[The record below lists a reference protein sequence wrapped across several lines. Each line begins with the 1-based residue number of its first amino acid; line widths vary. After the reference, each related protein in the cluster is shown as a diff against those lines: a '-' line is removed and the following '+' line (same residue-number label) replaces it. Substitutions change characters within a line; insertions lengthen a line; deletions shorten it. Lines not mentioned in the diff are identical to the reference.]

1 MDPDLCLE
9 HEYMVTVEDR
19 VSFTSLGKLNKS
31 DRIYIMLSFYLFNAY
46 CGMVP
51 WSLSNKL

>member
-9 HEYMVTVEDR
+9 HEYMVTIADR

-31 DRIYIMLSFYLFNAY
+31 DRIYIMLSFYLF
-46 CGMVP
+46 
-51 WSLSNKL
+51 